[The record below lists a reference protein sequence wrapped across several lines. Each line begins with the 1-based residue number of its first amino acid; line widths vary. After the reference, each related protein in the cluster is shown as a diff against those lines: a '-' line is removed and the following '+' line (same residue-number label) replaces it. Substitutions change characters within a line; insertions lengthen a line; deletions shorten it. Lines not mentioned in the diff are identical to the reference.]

1 MERKELNWTDVP
13 AGWALCLTGEC
24 PSRESCLRWQAGQL
38 VPESLVAARLVLP
51 RRNCDEA
58 CRMFAPIRTV
68 RNARGFMDIYNAV
81 RKQDYT
87 PMRLQMTALFSGKR
101 RYYESMHGK
110 QPVSPEMQQRV
121 RNLFARWGY
130 ADSVRFD
137 SYEEDFCFPC
147 E

>member
-13 AGWALCLTGEC
+13 AGWALCLSGEC
-24 PSRESCLRWQAGQL
+24 PARESCLRWQAGRL
-38 VPESLVAARLVLP
+38 VPDSIVAARIVLP
-51 RRNCDEA
+51 RRNSDEA
-58 CRMFAPIRTV
+58 CRLFAPIRTV
-68 RNARGFMDIYNAV
+68 RNARGFMDIYSAV

-121 RNLFARWGY
+121 RELFTCWGY